1 VRSAQTET
9 DAKNESRHENRSMSI
24 FLRPYE
30 PRDFATLYRIDQS
43 CYPRGIAY
51 SKITLRWF
59 LGLAGAECL
68 VAETDGKIC
77 GFILAEEHP
86 PLGHIITIDVVEAE
100 RRGGV
105 GSALLQAIEANLQ
118 RRAVRIIVLEA
129 ATNNEPAVAFWQKHG
144 YRVEGVLK
152 RYYLGRLDAYEM
164 KKVLPPPKEI

>member
-1 VRSAQTET
+1 MFPSNPRTLRGL
-9 DAKNESRHENRSMSI
+9 KNKSMSMV
-24 FLRPYE
+24 LRAYE
-30 PRDFATLYRIDQS
+30 PHDFSALYRIDQA

-68 VAETDGKIC
+68 VAETRGKIC

-86 PLGHIITIDVVEAE
+86 PLAHIITIDVIEAE
-100 RRGGV
+100 RRNGV
-105 GSALLQAIEANLQ
+105 GSALLQAIETNLA
-118 RRAVRIIVLEA
+118 RHSVRIIVLET
-129 ATNNEPAVAFWQKHG
+129 ATNNAAGVAFWQKHG

-164 KKVLPPPKEI
+164 KKVLPAPKET